1 MSSIKK
7 DSIYLYQGFRP
18 YVPKKKLADYDNDFL
33 SRKRYTIK
41 FMTALIKKNV
51 NIKYYHKKPKNDNDA
66 YLFNFFLVDF
76 SLRDSKASGALNDF
90 KETPSMLE
98 RNFMYRNR

>member
-7 DSIYLYQGFRP
+7 DSIYLYEGFRL

-41 FMTALIKKNV
+41 FMTSLIKKYV
-51 NIKYYHKKPKNDNDA
+51 NIKYYHKKPKNDNDGS
-66 YLFNFFLVDF
+66 LFNFFLFDF
-76 SLRDSKASGALNDF
+76 SIRNSKTNGALNDF
-90 KETPSMLE
+90 KETRSMLE